1 MVKILA
7 VDDREANLV
16 ALRGVLS
23 STRYEVITLGSGQEA
38 LRYLLQETIDDLAV
52 ILMDVQMP
60 GLNGFETVKR
70 IKQRDRCKDIP
81 VIFLTAIS
89 MSHEHVR
96 RGYDVGSIDYL
107 FKPVDPELLKM
118 KVEAFV
124 KLHRYHR
131 KIAEQGEMLR
141 KRALE
146 LEWSNRK
153 IVEADA
159 RLKYQNE
166 RLEMMV
172 KERTLEL
179 MEANEKLQKSQ
190 ERFRTMF
197 MSSPC
202 LMSIRRIS
210 DLKYIDVNES
220 WMQWTGY
227 GPEVVGEASDLLRMK
242 LESEERNAGLQS
254 LRNVKIKYT
263 TKAGEVRDGMISTE
277 MIEIDHDK
285 CLLEVI
291 IDITEQLQ
299 FEKEMTRLS
308 ELNLIGEMAAGIAH
322 EIRNPMTTIRGFLQ
336 LSKGV
341 NGRMGSEHIDI
352 MLDELDRANSI
363 ITEYLSLAKNKQTDI
378 RPASLNRLLESLYPL
393 LHAEAMMSGKHIHIE
408 YGELADLE
416 LDEKEIRQLVLN
428 ISLNG
433 LEAMEPGGILT
444 IATCAEKGCGVLRIA
459 DQGHGIGKEN
469 MEKLGRPFFTTKEHG
484 TGLGLAVCYSIA
496 ARHGAVIEVDSGPG
510 GTMFTV
516 RFPAITINGS
526 VIKKTEAILS
536 GDGSL

>member
-38 LRYLLQETIDDLAV
+38 LRYLLQEEIDDLAV

-60 GLNGFETVKR
+60 GLNGFETVKL

-89 MSHEHVR
+89 FSHEHVR

-159 RLKYQNE
+159 RLKHQNE

-227 GPEVVGEASDLLRMK
+227 GPEVVGEASDLLQMK

-291 IDITEQLQ
+291 IDITEQLL

-341 NGRMGSEHIDI
+341 GGRMGSEHIDI

-433 LEAMEPGGILT
+433 LEAMEPGGTLT
-444 IATCAEKGCGVLRIA
+444 IATYTEKGCGVLRIA

-496 ARHGAVIEVDSGPG
+496 ARHGAVIEVDSSPG
-510 GTMFTV
+510 GTKFTV
-516 RFPAITINGS
+516 RFPSITINGC

>member
-7 VDDREANLV
+7 VDDREANLL

-23 STRYEVITLGSGQEA
+23 STRHEVITLGSGEAA
-38 LRYLLQETIDDLAV
+38 LRYLMRENIDDLAV

-60 GLNGFETVKR
+60 GLNGFETVR
-70 IKQRDRCKDIP
+70 LIKQRDRCKDIP
-81 VIFLTAIS
+81 VIFLTANS

-107 FKPVDPELLKM
+107 FKPVDPGLLKM

-141 KRALE
+141 NRALE
-146 LEWSNRK
+146 LELSNRK
-153 IVEADA
+153 FMEADA
-159 RLKYQNE
+159 QLKHQNE
-166 RLEMMV
+166 RLELKV
-172 KERTLEL
+172 EERTREL
-179 MEANEKLQKSQ
+179 MEANENLQKSQ
-190 ERFRTMF
+190 ERFRMMF

-202 LMSIRRIS
+202 PMSIRHIS

-220 WMQWTGY
+220 WMQWTGF
-227 GPEVVGEASDLLRMK
+227 GPEVIGEAANLLQTK
-242 LESEERNAGLQS
+242 LQPEEWGAEIRS
-254 LRNVKIKYT
+254 LRNVKIQYST
-263 TKAGEVRDGMISTE
+263 RSGEVRDGMISTE
-277 MIEIDHDK
+277 IIEIDNHK

-291 IDITEQLQ
+291 IDITEQLR

-336 LSKGV
+336 LSKGGGGQMV
-341 NGRMGSEHIDI
+341 NEHIDI
-352 MLDELDRANSI
+352 MLEELDRANGI

-378 RPASLNRLLESLYPL
+378 RPTSLNRLLESIYPL

-408 YGELADLE
+408 YGELAELQ

-433 LEAMEPGGILT
+433 LEAMESGGGLT
-444 IATCAEKGCGVLRIA
+444 ITTYMDKGCGVLQVT

-469 MEKLGRPFFTTKEHG
+469 MEKLGRPFFTTKEQG

-496 ARHGAVIEVDSGPG
+496 ARHGAVIDVESSSA
-510 GTMFTV
+510 GTSFTV
-516 RFPAITINGS
+516 RFPGITIIGS
-526 VIKKTEAILS
+526 AINDS
-536 GDGSL
+536 AAYPAKDGSI